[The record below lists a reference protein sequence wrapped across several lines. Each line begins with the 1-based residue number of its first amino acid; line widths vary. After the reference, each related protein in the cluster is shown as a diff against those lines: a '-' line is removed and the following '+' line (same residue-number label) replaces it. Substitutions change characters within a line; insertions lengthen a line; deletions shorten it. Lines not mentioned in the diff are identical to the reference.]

1 LKDLSKILY
10 ITTGKEDLP
19 VGFASNALYILERTG
34 EGNKEDYD
42 KILLPILKKKIEY
55 LHAEGVS

>member
-1 LKDLSKILY
+1 LY

-34 EGNKEDYD
+34 EGNKEDYE
-42 KILLPILKKKIEY
+42 KVLLPVLKKKIEY